1 MFLEQSSIKAMESAE
16 NQEQLRSSNDNDRVE
31 QNSDS
36 LSRTETIKLLNDS
49 IDRLEQTV
57 AEISKN
63 RTLPSARSIE
73 TLSTTTQELIA
84 AVTPQKEPPPVT
96 EITTQPQPT
105 TPQPESP
112 FTVKSPV
119 DPQQPVAK
127 PVVKAQRKKSLS
139 IIAICIAAIAVAIVA
154 VFQIWLPRQEASQ
167 LSNIDSVA
175 EPTVTEIGE
184 VNSPESTIAET
195 QLDNS
200 LDTVEPTVVELPSDS
215 EPHQPIPPD
224 LESPGREKNLKLVA
238 IEPNLDFTPEQ
249 TLVAALGT
257 KVAALTQKYPSELF
271 DLIEVDLP
279 QNSLTVNVT
288 DDWYDLDPSRQAKLA
303 NEMLDRSRQ
312 LNFAKLKLQDRQGT
326 LVARNPVIGDRII
339 IVQDTLNAD

>member
-1 MFLEQSSIKAMESAE
+1 MESAE

-31 QNSDS
+31 QNSDF

-63 RTLPSARSIE
+63 RTLPSAKSIE

-84 AVTPQKEPPPVT
+84 AVTLKERPPVT
-96 EITTQPQPT
+96 ETTTQPQLT
-105 TPQPESP
+105 TPEPGSP
-112 FTVKSPV
+112 SRVKSPV
-119 DPQQPVAK
+119 ALQQPVVKPVAK
-127 PVVKAQRKKSLS
+127 EPVVKAQRKKSLS
-139 IIAICIAAIAVAIVA
+139 IIAICIAAIAVAIVV

-167 LSNIDSVA
+167 FSNIDRVA

-184 VNSPESTIAET
+184 VDSPESTVVET

-200 LDTVEPTVVELPSDS
+200 LDTAEPTVVELPSDS
-215 EPHQPIPPD
+215 EPQTQPIPPD

-257 KVAALTQKYPSELF
+257 KIAAPTQKYPSELF
-271 DLIEVDLP
+271 DSIEVDLP
-279 QNSLTVNVT
+279 QHSLTVNIT
-288 DDWYDLDPSRQAKLA
+288 DDWYELDPSRQAKLA
-303 NEMLDRSRQ
+303 NEVLERSRQ
-312 LNFAKLKLQDRQGT
+312 LNFAKLKLQDRRGT

-339 IVQDTLNAD
+339 IVQDSLESSTIPQ

>member
-1 MFLEQSSIKAMESAE
+1 MFSEQSSIKAMESAE

-49 IDRLEQTV
+49 IDRLEQTI

-63 RTLPSARSIE
+63 RALPSAKSIN

-84 AVTPQKEPPPVT
+84 AVTPPKEPPPVT
-96 EITTQPQPT
+96 ETIQ
-105 TPQPESP
+105 PQPESP
-112 FTVKSPV
+112 STVKSPV
-119 DPQQPVAK
+119 EPQQPVVK
-127 PVVKAQRKKSLS
+127 PVVKAQKKKSLS
-139 IIAICIAAIAVAIVA
+139 IIVICIAAIAIAIVA

-167 LSNIDSVA
+167 LSNIETSVV

-184 VNSPESTIAET
+184 VDSPESTVVET

-200 LDTVEPTVVELPSDS
+200 LDTAEPTVVELPSDS
-215 EPHQPIPPD
+215 EPQTQPIPPD

-249 TLVAALGT
+249 SLVAALGS
-257 KVAALTQKYPSELF
+257 KIAALTQKYPSELF
-271 DLIEVDLP
+271 DLVEVNLP

-288 DDWYDLDPSRQAKLA
+288 DDWYELDPARQAKLA
-303 NEMLDRSRQ
+303 NEVLERSRR
-312 LNFAKLKLQDRQGT
+312 LSFAKLKLQDHRGT

-339 IVQDTLNAD
+339 IVQDSLESSSILE